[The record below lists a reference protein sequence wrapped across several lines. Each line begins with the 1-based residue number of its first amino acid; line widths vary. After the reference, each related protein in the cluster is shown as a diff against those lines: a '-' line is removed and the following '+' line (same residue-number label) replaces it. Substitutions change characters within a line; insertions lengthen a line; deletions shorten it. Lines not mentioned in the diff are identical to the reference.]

1 MNNKVFLEESDT
13 SMTRGLDEE
22 LSLDE
27 EDPEETIDILN
38 DARES
43 LNINTNRNKQ
53 AQPVSRKRNAPKDNP
68 TAKRSKTTGTVST
81 TSSST
86 RIPLHQ
92 PPQDQQSQ
100 QPVTLPS
107 QTLLSGEKRYGHHSY
122 RTTKYLINYLL
133 NLQPIKSCSG

>member
-1 MNNKVFLEESDT
+1 VNNKVFLEESDT

-53 AQPVSRKRNAPKDNP
+53 AQPV
-68 TAKRSKTTGTVST
+68 
-81 TSSST
+81 
-86 RIPLHQ
+86 
-92 PPQDQQSQ
+92 
-100 QPVTLPS
+100 
-107 QTLLSGEKRYGHHSY
+107 
-122 RTTKYLINYLL
+122 
-133 NLQPIKSCSG
+133 